1 MANVDD
7 HGMLPVCNDSEIKTL
22 DAESSQDP
30 EMAEWYIRKDTREA
44 KMKGGSFPRLITE
57 QMSRNKAVRTKRYDM
72 WHLLRAGTST
82 LETLCK
88 YSSLFK
94 NTLLSEESLKVR
106 VSFTLGLYF
115 HSLLIY
121 KWCLSTSLSLSLY
134 SCFSCVQLYVTSWTA
149 ACQILSMGF
158 SRQEYWS
165 GLPCPPPEDLPD
177 LGTELTSACVSC
189 NAGRFFTHW
198 AT

>member
-1 MANVDD
+1 MVNVDD
-7 HGMLPVCNDSEIKTL
+7 HGISPVCNDSEIKTL

-82 LETLCK
+82 LATLCK

-94 NTLLSEESLKVR
+94 TTLPSEDSLQAR
-106 VSFTLGLYF
+106 VSFTLRLYF

-121 KWCLSTSLSLSLY
+121 KWCLNTSLSLSLY
-134 SCFSCVQLYVTSWTA
+134 SCFSCVQLCATSWTA
-149 ACQILSMGF
+149 ARQILSMGF

-165 GLPCPPPEDLPD
+165 GLPCPSPEDLPD
-177 LGTELTSACVSC
+177 LGTELTSACISC

-198 AT
+198 AI